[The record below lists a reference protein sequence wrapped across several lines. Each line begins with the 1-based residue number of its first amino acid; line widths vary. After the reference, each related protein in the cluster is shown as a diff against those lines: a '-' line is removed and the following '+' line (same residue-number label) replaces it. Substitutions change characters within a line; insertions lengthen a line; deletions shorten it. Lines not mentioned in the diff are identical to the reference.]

1 MANGTEPARLFERTE
16 KELKMKILVA
26 YDGSESAQRALEQ
39 AAELASNGATVSV
52 ISVAEPL
59 PQFGRAGAMMV
70 PEEDEERRHEL
81 ADAKATLGTKGIEAA
96 IVERK
101 GDPATMIV
109 DEAEQEGADMIV
121 MGTRGLNTTE
131 RWLMGSVSS
140 RVVQHA
146 PCNVLVVR

>member
-1 MANGTEPARLFERTE
+1 
-16 KELKMKILVA
+16 MKILVA
-26 YDGSESAQRALEQ
+26 YDGSESAQRALVH
-39 AAELASNGATVSV
+39 AAELATNGAAVSV

-59 PQFGRAGAMMV
+59 PQFGRAAPMML

-81 ADAKATLGTKGIEAA
+81 DDAKATLAAKGIEAA
-96 IVERK
+96 VVERK
-101 GDPATMIV
+101 GDAATMIV
-109 DEAEQEGADMIV
+109 DEAERESVDMIV
-121 MGTRGLNTTE
+121 MGTRGLNTTK

>member
-1 MANGTEPARLFERTE
+1 MANGRGPARLLERTE

-39 AAELASNGATVSV
+39 AAELASTGATVSV

-59 PQFGRAGAMMV
+59 PQFGRAAPMLL

-81 ADAKATLGTKGIEAA
+81 GDAKATLAGKGIEASV
-96 IVERK
+96 VERK

-109 DEAEQEGADMIV
+109 DEAEQEQADMIV
-121 MGTRGLNTTE
+121 MGTRGLNTAQ

>member
-1 MANGTEPARLFERTE
+1 
-16 KELKMKILVA
+16 MKILVA

-39 AAELASNGATVSV
+39 TADLASNGSTVSV

-59 PQFGRAGAMMV
+59 PQFGRAAPMML

-81 ADAKATLGTKGIEAA
+81 DDAKATLAAKGIVAA
-96 IVERK
+96 VVERK
-101 GDPATMIV
+101 GDAATMIV
-109 DEAEQEGADMIV
+109 DEAERESVDMIV
-121 MGTRGLNTTE
+121 MGTRGLNTAR

>member
-1 MANGTEPARLFERTE
+1 
-16 KELKMKILVA
+16 MKILVA
-26 YDGSESAQRALEQ
+26 YDGSESAQRALVQ
-39 AAELASNGATVSV
+39 AAELATNGAAVSV

-59 PQFGRAGAMMV
+59 PRFGRAGTMMV

-81 ADAKATLGTKGIEAA
+81 VDAKATLAGKGIDAA
-96 IVERK
+96 VVERK
-101 GDPATMIV
+101 GDPATLIV
-109 DEAEQEGADMIV
+109 DEAEHEHADLIV
-121 MGTRGLNTTE
+121 MGTRGLNTAK

>member
-1 MANGTEPARLFERTE
+1 
-16 KELKMKILVA
+16 MKILVA
-26 YDGSESAQRALEQ
+26 YDGSESAQRALVQ
-39 AAELASNGATVSV
+39 AAELASNGSSISV

-59 PQFGRAGAMMV
+59 PQFGRAGTMMV
-70 PEEDEERRHEL
+70 PEEDEERRHDL
-81 ADAKATLGTKGIEAA
+81 TDAKATLAAKGIEAA
-96 IVERK
+96 VVERK

-109 DEAEQEGADMIV
+109 DEAEHEGADVIV
-121 MGTRGLNTTE
+121 MGTRGLNTAK

>member
-1 MANGTEPARLFERTE
+1 
-16 KELKMKILVA
+16 MKILVA

-39 AAELASNGATVSV
+39 TADLAASNGATVSV

-59 PQFGRAGAMMV
+59 PQFGRAAPMML

-81 ADAKATLGTKGIEAA
+81 DDAKATLAAKGIEAA
-96 IVERK
+96 VVERK
-101 GDPATMIV
+101 GDAATMIV
-109 DEAEQEGADMIV
+109 DEAERESVDMIV
-121 MGTRGLNTTE
+121 MGTRGLNTTR

>member
-1 MANGTEPARLFERTE
+1 
-16 KELKMKILVA
+16 MKILVA
-26 YDGSESAQRALEQ
+26 YDGSESAQRALDQ
-39 AAELASNGATVSV
+39 TADLASNGATVSV

-59 PQFGRAGAMMV
+59 PQFGRAASMML

-81 ADAKATLGTKGIEAA
+81 DDAKATLAAKGIEAA
-96 IVERK
+96 VVERK

-109 DEAEQEGADMIV
+109 DEAERESVDMIV
-121 MGTRGLNTTE
+121 IGTRGLNRAR

-140 RVVQHA
+140 RVAQHA